1 MNMQRLTTDQ
11 PAMWMQ
17 VIEQCPRHDFY
28 HLPQYHAL
36 AEDSGEGKAFL
47 FHYAEGPYSIA
58 LPLIFRS
65 LDGLPGIPSNGIHWR
80 GATSLYGYAAPPA
93 SPGGIPHSGVS
104 TCQPSWD

>member
-47 FHYAEGPYSIA
+47 FHFADGPYSIA
-58 LPLIFRS
+58 LPLLLRS
-65 LDGLPGIPSNGIHWR
+65 LEGLPGIAYDGIR
-80 GATSLYGYAAPPA
+80 CQDATSAQGYAVPLA
-93 SPGGIPHSGVS
+93 SQADIPDSVLPNFH
-104 TCQPSWD
+104 PS